1 MAWTPIQ
8 QRLIDD
14 ARRFFIGHTEAVG
27 ALMIPGSRPAF
38 IKSGIDGGPWG
49 GTHRGG
55 VPRMS
60 GWAFTRGGPSQG
72 NIATHVEGHAVA
84 IMWQRGIRDAVLLV
98 DRPMCEVCG
107 RNLPSTLL
115 WARTFSSFRARRAT
129 LTSGP
134 RTELSIAAWD
144 KVTLYSIP
152 VPNPQKPSWRPCVG
166 RATPRRITR
175 RCFPAAIAMPR
186 RR

>member
-1 MAWTPIQ
+1 MAWTPTQ

-14 ARRFFIGHTEAVG
+14 ARRFFVGHTEAVG

-107 RNLPSTLL
+107 RNLPSTLPL
-115 WARTFSSFRARRAT
+115 GAHLLVVSPDEGDTHVWASHGA
-129 LTSGP
+129 
-134 RTELSIAAWD
+134 
-144 KVTLYSIP
+144 
-152 VPNPQKPSWRPCVG
+152 
-166 RATPRRITR
+166 
-175 RCFPAAIAMPR
+175 
-186 RR
+186 